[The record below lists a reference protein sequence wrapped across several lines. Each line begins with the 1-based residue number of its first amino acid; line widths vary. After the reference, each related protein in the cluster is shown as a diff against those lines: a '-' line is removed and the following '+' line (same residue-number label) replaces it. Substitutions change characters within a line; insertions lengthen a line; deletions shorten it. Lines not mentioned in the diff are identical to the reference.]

1 MFKKRTSGSD
11 SNRRKKVRLEV
22 DREKSDEMSL
32 KTQTEATKIDND
44 AKGTSGTGK
53 RGGDEVLRLGDDSD
67 DERKFTLSVNDDATR
82 EDRLT
87 AELQNSSK
95 GSKRIG
101 QPSNV
106 RTTLLMDYQP
116 DVCKDYQQTG
126 YCGYGD
132 SCKFLHTRDSFKGGW
147 QLNQEWKIDSNEATE
162 EAGKPVDLSEVPPKC
177 AICEKEYKS
186 PVLTSCGHYFC
197 SGCFTKRVRQD
208 SKCLICG
215 RDTHG
220 VAKMANNLRK
230 LLKAKQ
236 SS

>member
-1 MFKKRTSGSD
+1 MSSD
-11 SNRRKKVRLEV
+11 NALVEAPKVDDVVPKVR
-22 DREKSDEMSL
+22 
-32 KTQTEATKIDND
+32 
-44 AKGTSGTGK
+44 SGARDGDGK
-53 RGGDEVLRLGDDSD
+53 EPVSPDDSD
-67 DERKFTLSVNDDATR
+67 DERKFTLSVNDEATR

-87 AELQNSSK
+87 VELKNSTSK
-95 GSKRIG
+95 GSKPIG

-116 DVCKDYQQTG
+116 DICKDFQQTG

-147 QLNQEWKIDSNEATE
+147 QLNHEWKIDEKGTTE
-162 EAGKPVDLSEVPPKC
+162 EGGKKIIDLSEVPPKC

-186 PVLTSCGHYFC
+186 PIVTSCGHYFC
-197 SGCFTKRVRQD
+197 SSCFTKRVRRD

-215 RDTHG
+215 QDTHG
-220 VAKMANNLRK
+220 VAKMANDLRK
-230 LLKAKQ
+230 LLKTKY

>member
-1 MFKKRTSGSD
+1 MMFKKRTTGGGS
-11 SNRRKKVRLEV
+11 SRRKKVRLEC
-22 DREKSDEMSL
+22 DTEKSDEIPL
-32 KTQTEATKIDND
+32 KTQAEVAKND
-44 AKGTSGTGK
+44 AKGVD
-53 RGGDEVLRLGDDSD
+53 RVDNGGRDGVLASD
-67 DERKFTLSVNDDATR
+67 DESDDKRKFTLSVSDDVTE
-82 EDRLT
+82 EDRLRT
-87 AELQNSSK
+87 EMQSKSK

-147 QLNQEWKIDSNEATE
+147 ELNQEWKIDSNEET
-162 EAGKPVDLSEVPPKC
+162 EAGKLDLSEVPPKC
-177 AICEKEYKS
+177 AICETDYKN

-197 SGCFTKRVRQD
+197 SSCFTKRVRHD
-208 SKCLICG
+208 SKCLVCG

-220 VAKMANNLRK
+220 VAKVANNLKK